1 MIPSRKVFGCAA
13 PASGGP
19 SEEECDGAA
28 SEGRPSKPFSRI
40 NPHAAGIDIGAT
52 HHVVAVALDRDSTP
66 VRTFSTFS
74 GDLHAL
80 ADWLQAVGITTVPPD
95 QRLRANR

>member
-1 MIPSRKVFGCAA
+1 MAKRR
-13 PASGGP
+13 AS
-19 SEEECDGAA
+19 S
-28 SEGRPSKPFSRI
+28 PFSTI

-66 VRTFSTFS
+66 VRTFSTFG

-80 ADWLQAVGITTVPPD
+80 AELVAGRRHHDRRD
-95 QRLRANR
+95 